1 MEGMFTSSADQMGA
15 YMGVTQG
22 GFVFDETWLEND
34 GLVNTISAKA
44 PSSAPSKDY
53 EEGNVTPGVW
63 NIMPTYYGDHM
74 SLQGGM
80 TKTNVQIR
88 ELYAQHFNMI
98 NLL

>member
-15 YMGVTQG
+15 YTGVT
-22 GFVFDETWLEND
+22 
-34 GLVNTISAKA
+34 
-44 PSSAPSKDY
+44 
-53 EEGNVTPGVW
+53 
-63 NIMPTYYGDHM
+63 
-74 SLQGGM
+74 QGGM